1 MRHLSMPLLLIA
13 LMCVPLAVCAQ
24 VYKWKDAHGTVHF
37 SDTPPPHGIEYT
49 RVKTVAAANHATP
62 RESNPPAQEP
72 ADSTNDATDS
82 RGRMADTPENRK
94 KLCTDL
100 TANIKLLKS
109 DSPIVT
115 RDSDG
120 KSQVMDKDRRAGE
133 LAREQKQYQQFCQ

>member
-1 MRHLSMPLLLIA
+1 MPLLLIA

-37 SDTPPPHGIEYT
+37 SDTPPPHGIKYT
-49 RVKTVAAANHATP
+49 RVKTVAATHPATP
-62 RESNPPAQEP
+62 REVAPPEQEP
-72 ADSTNDATDS
+72 ADTANEASDS

-94 KLCTDL
+94 KLCANL
-100 TANIKLLKS
+100 TANMKLLNS

-120 KSQVMDKDRRAGE
+120 KSQVMDKDRRADE